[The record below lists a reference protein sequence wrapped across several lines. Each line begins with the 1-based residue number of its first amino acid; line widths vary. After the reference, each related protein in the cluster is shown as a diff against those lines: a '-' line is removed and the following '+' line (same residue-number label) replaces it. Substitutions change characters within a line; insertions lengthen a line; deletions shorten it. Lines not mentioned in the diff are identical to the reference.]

1 MAGPYPRPTRVVPV
15 IIVVRHT
22 EAERE
27 KAVVES
33 VVEEVVVEMVVV
45 PLCVERWDP

>member
-1 MAGPYPRPTRVVPV
+1 MVGPYPSPTSVVPV

-27 KAVVES
+27 EAVVES
-33 VVEEVVVEMVVV
+33 VMEEVVVEMVVV
-45 PLCVERWDP
+45 PTPG